1 MTKLKLELNFNP
13 GTPQETADFARQAEA
28 LGYYRLGIWDSPAL
42 FREPWITL
50 AAVAQATSRI
60 KLGTNVTNPLTRHPV
75 VTASAAATLD
85 ELAPG
90 RIYIGIGSGDSGV
103 YNLGFTG
110 SPMAHLREYIL
121 TVRKLLEEGE
131 AEYQG
136 KQVLLTWVGRKHI
149 PIYLSAHGPRA
160 VRLAGEVADGVIMG
174 LGISPEVIRG
184 SLGLLE
190 QGAKQAGRDVNDIDV
205 WWVGGISID
214 PRPGEALRQSAW
226 VVSSPNHHLARFTMN
241 GKFIPEKYKAGIK
254 QLAEAYDITTHGK
267 TPQDQRDSYD
277 RLAQELGV
285 RDYLM
290 DRFLTAGTPREV
302 EQKLRERMEA
312 GATQFSAGT
321 AVGAMSQ
328 ARRLADLAKA
338 MSGN

>member
-1 MTKLKLELNFNP
+1 MSKLKLELNFNP
-13 GTPQETADFARQAEA
+13 GTPQETSDFARQAEA
-28 LGYYRLGIWDSPAL
+28 LDYYRLGIWDSPAL

-50 AAVAQATSRI
+50 AAVAQATTRI
-60 KLGTNVTNPLTRHPV
+60 RLGTNVTNPLTRHPV

-110 SPMAHLREYIL
+110 SPMDHLREYIL

-174 LGISPEVIRG
+174 LGINPEVIRG
-184 SLGLLE
+184 SLDLLE
-190 QGAKQAGRDVNDIDV
+190 QGAKQAGRDVKDIDV
-205 WWVGGISID
+205 WWVGGIRID

-241 GKFIPEKYKAGIK
+241 GKFIPEKYKEGIK
-254 QLAEAYDITTHGK
+254 RLAEAYDISTHGK
-267 TPQDQRDSYD
+267 TPQEQRDSYD
-277 RLAQELGV
+277 QLARELGV

-290 DRFLTAGTPREV
+290 DRFLTAGTPDEV
-302 EQKLRERMEA
+302 GQMLRERMAA

-321 AVGAMSQ
+321 SVGAMEQ
-328 ARRLADLAKA
+328 AHRLADLAKA
-338 MSGN
+338 MFRN

>member
-1 MTKLKLELNFNP
+1 MAKLKLELNFNP

-121 TVRKLLEEGE
+121 TVRKLLEEGK

-136 KQVLLTWVGRKHI
+136 KQVLLTWQEAHPNLSVGSWAK
-149 PIYLSAHGPRA
+149 G
-160 VRLAGEVADGVIMG
+160 GQTGW
-174 LGISPEVIRG
+174 RG
-184 SLGLLE
+184 RRWRHN
-190 QGAKQAGRDVNDIDV
+190 GA
-205 WWVGGISID
+205 W
-214 PRPGEALRQSAW
+214 
-226 VVSSPNHHLARFTMN
+226 
-241 GKFIPEKYKAGIK
+241 Y
-254 QLAEAYDITTHGK
+254 
-267 TPQDQRDSYD
+267 
-277 RLAQELGV
+277 
-285 RDYLM
+285 
-290 DRFLTAGTPREV
+290 
-302 EQKLRERMEA
+302 
-312 GATQFSAGT
+312 
-321 AVGAMSQ
+321 
-328 ARRLADLAKA
+328 
-338 MSGN
+338 